1 MLICQ
6 INSVVCFDS
15 ETPKSLSFSVNVKKL
30 WDKNKYWLDI
40 NYKINKTW
48 CMFLHSKKKKKKGAQ
63 WRNNKTRMKWGW
75 KTFFTL
81 ADVNMTRMLNTE
93 APNIKHQGGI
103 LVQVCKI
110 LIMPLLCMHA
120 CTVYCMFVLT
130 LWSLFNVFYHILHI
144 INYNI
149 TKASTEKTLFQR
161 GKKKTFSVAW
171 KEAKQRYLHYCI
183 FLRFNTIQKLTH
195 SR

>member
-1 MLICQ
+1 
-6 INSVVCFDS
+6 
-15 ETPKSLSFSVNVKKL
+15 
-30 WDKNKYWLDI
+30 
-40 NYKINKTW
+40 
-48 CMFLHSKKKKKKGAQ
+48 
-63 WRNNKTRMKWGW
+63 MKWGW

-183 FLRFNTIQKLTH
+183 FLRFNTAHSLTIILNNWNKCWWLRQEQRHGFLSPENIKSFLQKM
-195 SR
+195 SRVALCSPIGSQVII